1 MFGSLGRDG
10 PRKGGHIP
18 AAHSSKG
25 MCSYVGVISWIIAC
39 GQPLGFVDL
48 ATQVDCTA
56 LGSFYPHRSQSC
68 SCGSQGAKL
77 PMVSSP
83 APSAETWRNAVLNS
97 SPPKH
102 LLPKSSPWPDRLQD
116 PTCLCYIPWNHEGFF
131 MHLFHAHQ
139 SHPEPSQTQSHITQ
153 IYPYLNL
160 SVIRLK
166 SDLVTVKKY
175 NYFPILIHHWSVHN
189 RAALH

>member
-1 MFGSLGRDG
+1 MQ
-10 PRKGGHIP
+10 IP
-18 AAHSSKG
+18 ELQL
-25 MCSYVGVISWIIAC
+25 WI
-39 GQPLGFVDL
+39 P
-48 ATQVDCTA
+48 
-56 LGSFYPHRSQSC
+56 
-68 SCGSQGAKL
+68 GSQAPHALL
-77 PMVSSP
+77 PSSFG
-83 APSAETWRNAVLNS
+83 RNLEKCSVKQH
-97 SPPKH
+97 PPPQKY

-175 NYFPILIHHWSVHN
+175 NYFPILIHHCFVNN
-189 RAALH
+189 RAALHECKLELFKSV